1 MSVPAAAAAAEAR
14 GGGAEPEGAEPV
26 TAPAPGQC
34 AAMRAAG
41 PVSGGGSAP
50 APVPQLPRTGRGRGV
65 RRARA
70 SFVDESL
77 FGSPAGARPVPP
89 GFAPPWAAAV
99 AAAPAAGPRPRSK
112 CRLRS
117 HTPSFCDETLF
128 GTKPE
133 GPAWAAPWMRK
144 EDVAKLHPLLWS
156 PPPAPRNQP
165 SLCPRS
171 REMPLRAVHPPTSAS
186 PATEGFEAG
195 REGKSCVWKHP
206 ESGSCSEGQGAPCRG
221 RSQSLSR
228 LNAPSDGLRL
238 ASDNLKTERCKKQ
251 SPATAPATPRGPL
264 MRGRSKSMSGPP
276 LARNS
281 TAAGGCKPRP
291 PWK

>member
-1 MSVPAAAAAAEAR
+1 PQLSR
-14 GGGAEPEGAEPV
+14 GG
-26 TAPAPGQC
+26 
-34 AAMRAAG
+34 
-41 PVSGGGSAP
+41 
-50 APVPQLPRTGRGRGV
+50 RGF

-77 FGSPAGARPVPP
+77 FGSPAGARPAPP
-89 GFAPPWAAAV
+89 GFAPPWAAA
-99 AAAPAAGPRPRSK
+99 ASPPPPPPPPPPGGGPRPRSK

-117 HTPSFCDETLF
+117 HTPSFCDESLF
-128 GTKPE
+128 GAKPK

-165 SLCPRS
+165 SLSPRR
-171 REMPLRAVHPPTSAS
+171 RETPLRAVHPQAPAS
-186 PATEGFEAG
+186 PATAGFGGG
-195 REGKSCVWKHP
+195 RKGESCVWEHP
-206 ESGSCSEGQGAPCRG
+206 EGDSCSRDRGAPGRG

-228 LNAPSDGLRL
+228 LNTPSDGLRL
-238 ASDNLKTERCKKQ
+238 ASDNLKTEKRKNQ
-251 SPATAPATPRGPL
+251 SPPTAPATPQGPL
-264 MRGRSKSMSGPP
+264 MRGRSKSVSGPS

-281 TAAGGCKPRP
+281 KAVGGCKPRP

>member
-1 MSVPAAAAAAEAR
+1 MSF
-14 GGGAEPEGAEPV
+14 
-26 TAPAPGQC
+26 
-34 AAMRAAG
+34 
-41 PVSGGGSAP
+41 
-50 APVPQLPRTGRGRGV
+50 PRLGRGSVLPLPALINTRL
-65 RRARA
+65 
-70 SFVDESL
+70 SL
-77 FGSPAGARPVPP
+77 L
-89 GFAPPWAAAV
+89 
-99 AAAPAAGPRPRSK
+99 AAPQ
-112 CRLRS
+112 RLRS

-156 PPPAPRNQP
+156 PPPGPRNQP

-195 REGKSCVWKHP
+195 REGTSCVWKRP
-206 ESGSCSEGQGAPCRG
+206 ESGSCSEGRAAPCRG

-228 LNAPSDGLRL
+228 LNTPSDRLRL
-238 ASDNLKTERCKKQ
+238 ASDTLKTERCKNQ

-264 MRGRSKSMSGPP
+264 MRGRSKSVSGPS

-281 TAAGGCKPRP
+281 TAVGGCKPRP